1 MTIKESISEHK
12 ISFSGMYGLKLNEDS
27 GLSNSSDGIGV
38 DSLCLISLSYLGLL
52 CNKKTIELTVN
63 IDENN
68 INSYSSIL
76 QLNEDS
82 NLIIKT
88 VPNISVGT
96 IGLPN
101 MFKSLFMTN
110 GAGVTSDSSS
120 NLISIMYNRNYIN
133 GLSIKSVINN
143 LKNSKSAHSINN
155 NNNDNNNQLINSIK
169 NISNYIGG
177 QLELQY
183 NSNRLGLSVIGLKL
197 GQESTNLSKFGDSK
211 SNGIYM
217 SYNYRPLHLGF
228 ESTEFN
234 LDRTNDINQ
243 TAFSLGFEL
252 NDSLSLSYQS
262 MKIDNNTVDSPTE
275 DLKAFNIVYK
285 ISNMVV
291 NVNYSTIE
299 NDNFT
304 KNDDSSHM
312 DLSILFD
319 F

>member
-1 MTIKESISEHK
+1 
-12 ISFSGMYGLKLNEDS
+12 MYGLKLNEDS

-52 CNKKTIELTVN
+52 CNKKNIELTVN

-133 GLSIKSVINN
+133 GLSIKSGINN

-155 NNNDNNNQLINSIK
+155 NNNQLINSIK

-183 NSNRLGLSVIGLKL
+183 NSNKLGLGLIGLKL
-197 GQESTNLSKFGDSK
+197 GQESTNLNEYGDSK
-211 SNGIYM
+211 SKGIYM
-217 SYNYRPLHLGF
+217 YYNYSPLSLGF
-228 ESTEFN
+228 ESTEFE

-243 TAFSLGFEL
+243 KAFSLGFEL

-262 MKIDNNTVDSPTE
+262 MKIDNNTDGNPTE
-275 DLKAFNIVYK
+275 DLKALNIIYK

-291 NVNYSTIE
+291 NVNYSKIE

-312 DLSILFD
+312 DLSISFD